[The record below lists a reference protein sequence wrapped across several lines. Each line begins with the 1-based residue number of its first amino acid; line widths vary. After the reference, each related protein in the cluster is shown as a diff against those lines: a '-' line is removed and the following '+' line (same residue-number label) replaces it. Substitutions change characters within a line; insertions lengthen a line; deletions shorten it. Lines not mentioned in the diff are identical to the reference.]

1 MYCIPPHRRQKVLD
15 AIEGGTKELYQ
26 ISHKHHEVNS
36 DNLQRALEK
45 TGADETSKLN
55 WIVPGL
61 VPAGEAWV
69 LGRWLTASF
78 QGCPVWPP
86 LSLFGSPCLHP

>member
-69 LGRWLTASF
+69 LGEMAHGLIS
-78 QGCPVWPP
+78 G
-86 LSLFGSPCLHP
+86 LPCLAPP